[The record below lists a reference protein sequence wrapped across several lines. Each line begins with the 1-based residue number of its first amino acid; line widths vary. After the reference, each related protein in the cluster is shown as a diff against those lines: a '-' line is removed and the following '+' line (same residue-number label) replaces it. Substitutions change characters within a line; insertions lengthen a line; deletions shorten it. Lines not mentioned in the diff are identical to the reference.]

1 MPKERKDFDYQY
13 LCKSIEDISRICESL
28 RTKKIVVIIST
39 VLPGTLQQY
48 VIPKLSKY
56 VKLCYNPYFIAM
68 GTVLKD
74 FFQPEFV
81 LLGCNDQVV
90 VQTMKDFYSTIS
102 PAHVF
107 TTTIETAELIKVCYN
122 TMISTKIAFANTVM
136 EMCDKIPNT
145 NVDHVTKALQMATS
159 RICSG
164 AYLTGGMGDGG
175 GCHPRDNI
183 AMSWLSNQ
191 LGLRYNLF
199 DAIMTAREEQ
209 TEYLADLIEK
219 YHSAHYTYPIVILGK
234 AFKPNTNLI
243 AGSPSVLL
251 YNLLQERGI
260 VCSMYDPHVD
270 ATIKDAIWERVPSIV
285 FIGTKH
291 NEFMDYTFADG
302 SIIIDPHR
310 YIRYNTKMKTLHYVG
325 DPIHS
330 VNMML

>member
-1 MPKERKDFDYQY
+1 
-13 LCKSIEDISRICESL
+13 
-28 RTKKIVVIIST
+28 
-39 VLPGTLQQY
+39 
-48 VIPKLSKY
+48 
-56 VKLCYNPYFIAM
+56 
-68 GTVLKD
+68 
-74 FFQPEFV
+74 
-81 LLGCNDQVV
+81 
-90 VQTMKDFYSTIS
+90 MKQFYATIS
-102 PAHVF
+102 PAPVF
-107 TTTIETAELIKVCYN
+107 ATTIETAELIKVCYN

-145 NVDHVTKALQMATS
+145 NVDHVTQALQLATK

-209 TEYLADLIEK
+209 TEYLADLIQK
-219 YHSAHYTYPIVILGK
+219 YHSKYAYPVVILGK

-243 AGSPSVLL
+243 TGSPSILL
-251 YNLLQERGI
+251 YNLLQERGLT
-260 VCSMYDPHVD
+260 CTMYDPLTDVHSV
-270 ATIKDAIWERVPSIV
+270 APWNSNTPTIF

-291 NEFMDYTFADG
+291 DVFMNCSYPRQ

-310 YIRYNTKMKTLHYVG
+310 YIKYNPSITTLHYVG

-330 VNMML
+330 VNTL